1 MPHEIPSLWAATA
14 RPPLDLPA
22 LTESLRADVLV
33 IGAGVT
39 GLSAA
44 LHLAE
49 SGASVALLEAQAP
62 GHGGSG
68 RNGGQV
74 IPGLKDDPDTLDR
87 LYGPEATE
95 FAGST
100 AEVLFDLVARHGI
113 DCDAQRDGWIQGSVK
128 AAHLPL
134 LEGRMAQW
142 AARGAPVGMLD
153 AGAMARATGSDA
165 FRGGWIDRRAG
176 RVHPLNYVTGLAEV
190 AQRLGV
196 RLFARSPVTALDR
209 QGQGWRARV
218 AGGAEL
224 HAPQVVIATNAYS
237 GGLWPRLRATIVP
250 ANSFQVATDPL
261 PAALLERVLP
271 GRAVVSDSRRV
282 ANYFRIGP
290 ENRLMMGGRGGFGA
304 PRSVADFAQVE
315 KALRWLFPET
325 GALGIA
331 YRWAGR
337 IGITADHRPHLH
349 QPAPGVTI
357 AIGYNGRGLALGTA
371 MGRALARHLA
381 EGAPLPLPVRP
392 IRPLPLHALH
402 RFYGA
407 AAIACYRLRD
417 AAES

>member
-1 MPHEIPSLWAATA
+1 MSHEIPSLWAATA
-14 RPPLDLPA
+14 RPPLDLPR
-22 LTESLRADVLV
+22 LTESGRADVLV

-49 SGASVALLEAQAP
+49 SGASVAVLEAQAP

-74 IPGLKDDPDTLDR
+74 IPGLKEDPDALDR
-87 LYGPEATE
+87 VFGPAATA

-100 AEVLFDLVARHGI
+100 ADVLFDVIARHRI
-113 DCDAQRDGWIQGSVK
+113 ACDAQRDGWIQASVK
-128 AAHLPL
+128 AAHLPG
-134 LEGRMAQW
+134 LEKRMAQW

-153 AGAMARATGSDA
+153 AGAMARATGSGA

-176 RVHPLNYVTGLAEV
+176 RVHPLNYVTGLAEA

-196 RLFARSPVTALDR
+196 RLFGRSPVTALGR
-209 QGQGWRARV
+209 EGQLWRAGV
-218 AGGAEL
+218 AGGAGL
-224 HAPQVVIATNAYS
+224 RAPQVVIATNAYS
-237 GGLWPRLRATIVP
+237 GGLWPRVRATIVA

-261 PAALLERVLP
+261 PPALLERVLP

-290 ENRLMMGGRGGFGA
+290 ENRLMMGGRGAFA
-304 PRSVADFAQVE
+304 EPRSAADFAQVE
-315 KALRWLFPET
+315 KALRWLFPEAA
-325 GALGIA
+325 ALGIA

-337 IGITADHRPHLH
+337 VGITADHRPHLH

-381 EGAPLPLPVRP
+381 EGAPLPLPVQP
-392 IRPLPLHALH
+392 IRPLPFHGLQAL
-402 RFYGA
+402 YGA

-417 AAES
+417 AAER